1 MCPKTRSSLRMRALW
16 KTSFSTSCVSNSRWK
31 TSQTSPGPFIRCAA
45 SCGACGVK
53 LVVCLALTLRCSKYH
68 RQHQQP
74 LVRWI
79 YSLAFAAK
87 ALRLRI
93 ATSCGETS
101 RRNAQEHWWHWT
113 PCLPC
118 PCWTWFKHRNCKVL
132 MIGSRGKS
140 SWVKRPLR
148 LWRGASPWMLKTDLL
163 KHLPLVSAC
172 VMKSGTGRSRRPR
185 IACTSCCRCAP
196 NVMPWWVLVILAIGP
211 CMLRSLWNSTLW
223 NPEPTAGTQTFKK
236 LKMQIRLLCAKSSG
250 CAMEEPRWM
259 MPWLQWQLTGICCDS
274 CSNRGRNC
282 CRLQRG
288 TVSLWNGRRG
298 QSRRLPLE
306 QVWVNVF
313 CGGVGNAIVPTASS
327 TTRAAIVALPTTV
340 QRSVSAIKRRK
351 PECLGRR
358 WND

>member
-53 LVVCLALTLRCSKYH
+53 LVVCPGMTLHCSKYH

-79 YSLAFAAK
+79 CLLALAAK

-93 ATSCGETS
+93 ATSCGETP
-101 RRNAQEHWWHWT
+101 RRNALEHWWHWT

-148 LWRGASPWMLKTDLL
+148 LRKPVDVKDRFVEALAFGVGFCDEEWDREIPAAPYRVHELLQVRANCYAMVGAC
-163 KHLPLVSAC
+163 HLGNWALYAQKFMEFYTMEP
-172 VMKSGTGRSRRPR
+172 GTH
-185 IACTSCCRCAP
+185 CRYP
-196 NVMPWWVLVILAIGP
+196 NIQEAEDADQAALREVFRLCYGGATLDDALATVAIDRD
-211 CMLRSLWNSTLW
+211 MLRQLLQ
-223 NPEPTAGTQTFKK
+223 PRPK
-236 LKMQIRLLCAKSSG
+236 LLHAAKG
-250 CAMEEPRWM
+250 
-259 MPWLQWQLTGICCDS
+259 D
-274 CSNRGRNC
+274 
-282 CRLQRG
+282 QRTHG
-288 TVSLWNGRRG
+288 DRFGLVCTW
-298 QSRRLPLE
+298 
-306 QVWVNVF
+306 
-313 CGGVGNAIVPTASS
+313 I
-327 TTRAAIVALPTTV
+327 
-340 QRSVSAIKRRK
+340 
-351 PECLGRR
+351 
-358 WND
+358 